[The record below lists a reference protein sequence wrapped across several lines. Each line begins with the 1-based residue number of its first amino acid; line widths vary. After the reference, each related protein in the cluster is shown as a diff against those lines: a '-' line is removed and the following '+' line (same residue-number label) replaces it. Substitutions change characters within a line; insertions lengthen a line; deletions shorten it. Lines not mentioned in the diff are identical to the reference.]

1 MAKKG
6 KKNTQGKGQVKFIA
20 TAKAMA
26 GRLATSRHQR
36 RKMEKLAK
44 RHPQEFME
52 ASRKY
57 DKER

>member
-6 KKNTQGKGQVKFIA
+6 KKNQQGKGTVKFVQ
-20 TAKAMA
+20 TAQAMA
-26 GRLATSRHQR
+26 GRLASSRHQR
-36 RKMEKLAK
+36 RKLEKLAK

-57 DKER
+57 DK